1 MKKKLG
7 LADRK
12 LRKYSGPEGST
23 AWTKP
28 VKERTEDREQ
38 GTRDVR
44 IHSTSL
50 VSS

>member
-1 MKKKLG
+1 MKKKVG

-28 VKERTEDREQ
+28 AKERTEDREQ

-44 IHSTSL
+44 IHSASL